1 VKFEELLLA
10 AIQRSEIPLRF
21 EPGAE
26 EAVAK
31 PVTEL
36 LMAWLEAHKV
46 SEPRSDF
53 DYGQQALI
61 AQLTDE
67 LNGVRDVPS
76 EGDMNLAPNE

>member
-1 VKFEELLLA
+1 MKFADLLTS

-36 LMAWLEAHKV
+36 LRVWLEAH
-46 SEPRSDF
+46 EPADTRT
-53 DYGQQALI
+53 DYDRGRLALI
-61 AQLTDE
+61 GELVDE
-67 LNGVRDVPS
+67 LTGAKDVPS
-76 EGDMNLAPNE
+76 E

>member
-1 VKFEELLLA
+1 MKFADVLTA

-36 LMAWLEAHKV
+36 LLAWLQAHRPTKAA
-46 SEPRSDF
+46 SDF
-53 DYGQQALI
+53 ERGREAAIGELV
-61 AQLTDE
+61 DE
-67 LNGVRDVPS
+67 LTGAKDLPS
-76 EGDMNLAPNE
+76 D